1 MSVSGV
7 ENSGQVYTEQVKSRQ
22 TEKRVSSEEQ
32 DERVREN
39 DSQQERRTSE
49 PGRGENVDVTA

>member
-22 TEKRVSSEEQ
+22 TEKKASSEEQ
-32 DERVREN
+32 ESRVREN

-49 PGRGENVDVTA
+49 PGRGENVDMTA

>member
-7 ENSGQVYTEQVKSRQ
+7 ENSGQVYTGQVKSRQ